1 MKDMIDDYR
10 RQIGEFN
17 KRIDELNKKI
27 NGNQSVYNKESAR
40 LKFLRQQRDNLV
52 DTLQEM
58 LHGVDS
64 KW

>member
-1 MKDMIDDYR
+1 MIDDYR
-10 RQIGEFN
+10 RQIGKFN